1 MLDPCHTI
9 QQVHNKAN
17 CLLGRLRDDHPAP
30 TQVSTNAMLFS
41 LGAIPPRPAYGQPLR
56 PMVRPM
62 PPAPPGATTPVA
74 PSPPGA
80 RPAPQQP
87 QPMPSNVATAPAP
100 AHRPPQP
107 PATANNLVAP
117 MQNMHI
123 QQQQAGV
130 QVKIIY
136 TSILPQKY

>member
-1 MLDPCHTI
+1 MTTPPPI
-9 QQVHNKAN
+9 
-17 CLLGRLRDDHPAP
+17 
-30 TQVSTNAMLFS
+30 QVSTNAMLFS

-62 PPAPPGATTPVA
+62 PPPGAPTPVVA

-80 RPAPQQP
+80 RPAQQP
-87 QPMPSNVATAPAP
+87 QPMPSNVATAPAQ
-100 AHRPPQP
+100 RPPQP

-123 QQQQAGV
+123 QQQQPGA

-136 TSILPQKY
+136 TSILP